1 MAENG
6 LENSQETNGGLGLG
20 TFLGVFTPT
29 VLTILGVILYLR
41 LGWVVGNAGIG
52 GALLIVGLSHVITIS
67 TALSMSALAT
77 NMRIGVGGA
86 YFIIS
91 RSLGLEI
98 GGALGIPLYLSQTLS
113 VTLYAFGL
121 AEGVRIIW
129 PGAPVQL
136 LAAVIVVGV
145 VLIAARSAVL
155 ALKLQLPL
163 MIFIGLSLIS
173 LVVGVGWP
181 PDPQVPMM
189 GTWEDGDFWAVF
201 AIFFPAVTGIL
212 AGVGLSGD
220 LKDPSKSIPL
230 GVLSAVAVGLVVY
243 LIAPLILGSG
253 ADEATLRSDP
263 LVWMELAWFSP
274 VVVIGLW
281 GAILSSALGSVLG
294 APRTLQALAQDGLV
308 PRKVG
313 ALDEESGEPMVA
325 LRITGVVAFLA
336 VALGDLNAVAT
347 VVTMFFLTT
356 YGMLNLAAGLEALV
370 QDPSFRPRIRVPW
383 WVSLAGGL
391 GCFIA
396 MFAINPWAC
405 VTALFIEAVIWW
417 WIERRS
423 LEATWGDVR
432 TGLWMATAR
441 FAMLKLR
448 RARRDPRN
456 WRPNV
461 LVFTADL
468 ARSVGMV
475 EMASDLSQRNG
486 IVTVCTLMIGDVEN
500 HGDLAALIAR
510 NHGILAEEGLDAFCE
525 VAAVHDMD
533 AGVVTVAQSNGFA
546 GVSSNMVMLG
556 WPGTDAKAEH
566 LGRLLGLV
574 RRLAGLEKSTMIM
587 RPVVNSR
594 KAGGEIIVWW
604 KGRESN
610 GDLMLL
616 LAHLLTLSASWREQH
631 IALKAVVDTAEEV
644 GPIKAEFEAML
655 EEIRIH
661 ASVEIIVR
669 EPEQN
674 PVEIIRARS
683 QDASLIFVGMS
694 IPPAG
699 DEVAYAGR
707 LLGMLDGLPSTVLVR
722 NAGPFRGRLV

>member
-1 MAENG
+1 MSDSTSEQ
-6 LENSQETNGGLGLG
+6 NSGLGLG

-41 LGWVVGNAGIG
+41 LGWVVGNAGVVG
-52 GALLIVGLSHVITIS
+52 TLMIVALSHIITIS
-67 TALSMSALAT
+67 TALSMSTLAT

-136 LAAVIVVGV
+136 LAAFIVIGV
-145 VLIAARSAVL
+145 VLIAARSAVM

-173 LVVGVGWP
+173 LVAGVGWP
-181 PDPQVPMM
+181 AESQVPLM
-189 GTWEDGDFWAVF
+189 GTWVDGDFWAVF

-220 LKDPSKSIPL
+220 LKDPSKSIPI

-243 LIAPLILGSG
+243 LAAPLFLARG
-253 ADEATLRSDP
+253 ADEALLRSDP
-263 LVWMELAWFSP
+263 LVWMQLAWFSP

-294 APRTLQALAQDGLV
+294 APRTLQALAQDGLM
-308 PRKVG
+308 PQRVG
-313 ALDEESGEPMVA
+313 ALDEKSGEPMVA
-325 LRITGVVAFLA
+325 LRITGVVAFVA
-336 VALGDLNAVAT
+336 VGLGDLNAVAT

-356 YGMLNLAAGLEALV
+356 YGMLNFAAGLEALV

-383 WVSLAGGL
+383 WVSLAGGV

-405 VTALFIEAVIWW
+405 IAALLIEAIIWW
-417 WIERRS
+417 FIQRRS

-448 RARRDPRN
+448 QSRPDPRN

-475 EMASDLSQRNG
+475 EMASDLSQRHG

-500 HGDLAALIAR
+500 HGDLDVLIAR
-510 NHGILAEEGLDAFCE
+510 NHGILNEAGLDGFCE
-525 VAAVHDMD
+525 VAAVQDMD
-533 AGVVTVAQSNGFA
+533 AGVVTVAQANGFA

-556 WPGTDAKAEH
+556 WPGGDGDLAQN

-574 RRLAGLEKSTMIM
+574 RRLAGLEKSAMIM
-587 RPVVNSR
+587 RPVLGSR
-594 KAGGEIIVWW
+594 KAGGEMIVWW

-616 LAHLLTLSASWREQH
+616 LAHLLTLSTSWREQH
-631 IALKAVVDTAEEV
+631 VALKSVVDTAAEAE
-644 GPIKAEFEAML
+644 PIRAEFQRML
-655 EEIRIH
+655 KEIRID

-669 EPEQN
+669 EPEQD
-674 PVEIIRARS
+674 PVSLIRERS
-683 QDASLIFVGMS
+683 LDASLVFVGMS
-694 IPPAG
+694 LPGAG
-699 DEVAYAGR
+699 DEAAYAGR
-707 LLGMLDGLPSTVLVR
+707 LIALLDGLPSVVLVR